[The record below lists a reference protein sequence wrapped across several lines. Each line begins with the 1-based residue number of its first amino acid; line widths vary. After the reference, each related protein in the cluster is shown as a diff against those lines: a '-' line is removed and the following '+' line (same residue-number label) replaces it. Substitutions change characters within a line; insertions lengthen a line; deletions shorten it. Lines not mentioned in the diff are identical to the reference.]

1 MTWPTVRLFPHT
13 WGDSAGQDAMVGGV
27 VRRDDETF
35 AVVAST
41 PRSGTMYIRAV
52 LERVGISSGH
62 ETVFMS
68 SGRVNKPPDWLTVEV
83 SGFAGLHPFTNDG
96 PVLHQLRHPLKAI
109 SSLATLGLI
118 RTHDPVKVAEWYVA
132 MVGNN
137 EAAADFTYR
146 VEDMDVP
153 LLRKICELI
162 GHDVDD
168 ETLESALAHV
178 PRDTNTKPRTDFSYD
193 DFGVHGDAV
202 EELVNEWS
210 Y

>member
-1 MTWPTVRLFPHT
+1 MTWPAVRLFPHT
-13 WGDSAGQDAMVGGV
+13 WGDTVDHL
-27 VRRDDETF
+27 F

-41 PRSGTMYIRAV
+41 PRSGTSYMRALLAEAGV
-52 LERVGISSGH
+52 RSGH
-62 ETVFMS
+62 ENVFMS

-83 SGFAGLHPFTNDG
+83 SGFAGLHPFTNTG
-96 PVLHQLRHPLKAI
+96 AVLHQLRHPVKAV

-118 RTHDPVKVAEWYVA
+118 RTHDPVLVAEWYVA

-137 EAAADFTYR
+137 ELAADFTYR

-153 LLRKICELI
+153 LLRTIVDYI

-168 ETLESALAHV
+168 DTLELALEHV
-178 PRDTNTKPRTDFSYD
+178 PRDTNTKPRTDLTYK
-193 DFGVHGDAV
+193 DFGVHGVAV
-202 EELVNEWS
+202 AGLVDKW

>member
-13 WGDSAGQDAMVGGV
+13 WGESAGQDAMVGRV

-52 LERVGISSGH
+52 LEQVGISSGH

-68 SGRVNKPPDWLTVEV
+68 SGRVNKAPDWLTVEV

-96 PVLHQLRHPLKAI
+96 PVLHQLRHPVKAI

-118 RTHDPVKVAEWYVA
+118 RTHDPVLVAEWYVA

-146 VEDMDVP
+146 VEDMNVP
-153 LLRKICELI
+153 LLHKICEYI
-162 GHDVDD
+162 GHEVDD
-168 ETLESALAHV
+168 EALLLALEHV
-178 PRDTNTKPRTDFSYD
+178 PRDTNTKPRTDLTHD
-193 DFGVHGDAV
+193 DFCGHGPAV
-202 EELVNEWS
+202 AGLVDKW